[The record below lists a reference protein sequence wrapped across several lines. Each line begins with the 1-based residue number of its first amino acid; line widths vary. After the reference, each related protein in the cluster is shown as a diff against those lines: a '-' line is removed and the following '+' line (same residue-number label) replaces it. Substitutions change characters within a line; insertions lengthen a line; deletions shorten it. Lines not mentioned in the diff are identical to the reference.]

1 MLCLF
6 SVAIILS
13 VSVFEGVSHSG
24 VCSGDLADFGGLA
37 HVIQL
42 RDMVRCRPRRGL
54 DVRVTLKCVLK
65 NEWFPMSRS

>member
-24 VCSGDLADFGGLA
+24 VCSGDADYCVLA

-54 DVRVTLKCVLK
+54 DVRVTVKCVLK
-65 NEWFPMSRS
+65 NEWFPMSRW